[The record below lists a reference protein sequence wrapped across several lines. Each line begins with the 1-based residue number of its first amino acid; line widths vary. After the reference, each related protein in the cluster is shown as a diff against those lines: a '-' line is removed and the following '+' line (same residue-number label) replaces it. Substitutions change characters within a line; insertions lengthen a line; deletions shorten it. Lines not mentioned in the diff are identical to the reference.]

1 MKKRKYCEYSEEVR
15 SYWIGRMESLEK
27 LPKRIRP
34 SLKDLAA
41 EENAPP
47 LQTLQE

>member
-34 SLKDLAA
+34 SLKDLVA
-41 EENAPP
+41 EENAPS
-47 LQTLQE
+47 L